1 MYKKTIFLYV
11 FGADDGDDGDGAD
24 DSHDGDVADD
34 SDDGDDGD
42 DGYDGV
48 DGQPESHTT
57 QLQIVLVFNNA
68 SPKIKYLQISTGTTS
83 RDGVGSCNEQIVIFI
98 NKNYYL
104 FIVNLV
110 EILA

>member
-11 FGADDGDDGDGAD
+11 FGADDSDDGDGAD
-24 DSHDGDVADD
+24 DSHDGDVA
-34 SDDGDDGD
+34 DDGD

-57 QLQIVLVFNNA
+57 QLQLVLVFNNA

-104 FIVNLV
+104 FIINLV